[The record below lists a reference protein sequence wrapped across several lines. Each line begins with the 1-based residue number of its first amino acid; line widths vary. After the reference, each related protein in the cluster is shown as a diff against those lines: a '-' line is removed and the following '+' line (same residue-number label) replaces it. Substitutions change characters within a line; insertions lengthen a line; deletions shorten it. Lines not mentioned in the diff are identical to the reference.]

1 MNNCSVILLENSLPI
16 SGRDF
21 EVKILVKYIAVCL
34 GLTRYLDLR
43 EESISFLLILKN
55 LQTVVCIKS
64 IETLFS
70 VKFNKSFKITFVSDK
85 FGILLY
91 ILEKEIIRLI
101 APTISLILV
110 VISELIKS
118 SISLERLICSE

>member
-1 MNNCSVILLENSLPI
+1 MKAF
-16 SGRDF
+16 DF
-21 EVKILVKYIAVCL
+21 AN
-34 GLTRYLDLR
+34 
-43 EESISFLLILKN
+43 LKN

-91 ILEKEIIRLI
+91 ILEKKLFD
-101 APTISLILV
+101 
-110 VISELIKS
+110 
-118 SISLERLICSE
+118 